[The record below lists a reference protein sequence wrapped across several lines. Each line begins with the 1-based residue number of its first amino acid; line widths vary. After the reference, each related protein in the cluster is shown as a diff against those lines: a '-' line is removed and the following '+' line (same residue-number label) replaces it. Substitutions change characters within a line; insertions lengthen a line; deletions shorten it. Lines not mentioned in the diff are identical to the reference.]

1 MGKDDRAGI
10 SSVIFFIIEKG
21 GNKMKKESVGF
32 LNRDELSI
40 LSREE
45 LLDVIEQ
52 LQKEAAHW
60 KHRFQC
66 ADRERELICWQYK
79 IPTV

>member
-1 MGKDDRAGI
+1 
-10 SSVIFFIIEKG
+10 
-21 GNKMKKESVGF
+21 MKKESVGF

-52 LQKEAAHW
+52 LQKEAAYW
-60 KHRFQC
+60 EHRFQC
-66 ADRERELICWQYK
+66 VDKERELICWQYHV
-79 IPTV
+79 PTI

>member
-1 MGKDDRAGI
+1 
-10 SSVIFFIIEKG
+10 
-21 GNKMKKESVGF
+21 MKKESVGF

-52 LQKEAAHW
+52 LQKEAAYW
-60 KHRFQC
+60 EHRFQC
-66 ADRERELICWQYK
+66 ADRERELICWQYHV
-79 IPTV
+79 PTI

>member
-1 MGKDDRAGI
+1 
-10 SSVIFFIIEKG
+10 
-21 GNKMKKESVGF
+21 MKKESVGF

-52 LQKEAAHW
+52 LQKEAAYW

-66 ADRERELICWQYK
+66 ADRERELICWQYHV
-79 IPTV
+79 PTI

>member
-1 MGKDDRAGI
+1 
-10 SSVIFFIIEKG
+10 
-21 GNKMKKESVGF
+21 MKKESVGF

-52 LQKEAAHW
+52 LQKEAAYW

-66 ADRERELICWQYK
+66 TDRERELICWQYK

>member
-1 MGKDDRAGI
+1 
-10 SSVIFFIIEKG
+10 
-21 GNKMKKESVGF
+21 MKKESVGF

-52 LQKEAAHW
+52 LQKEAAYW

>member
-1 MGKDDRAGI
+1 MKQ
-10 SSVIFFIIEKG
+10 IEVTR
-21 GNKMKKESVGF
+21 E
-32 LNRDELSI
+32 ELAI
-40 LSREE
+40 LSKEE

-52 LQKEAAHW
+52 LQKEAAYW

>member
-1 MGKDDRAGI
+1 
-10 SSVIFFIIEKG
+10 
-21 GNKMKKESVGF
+21 MKKESVGF

-52 LQKEAAHW
+52 LQDEAAYW

-66 ADRERELICWQYK
+66 ADRERELICWQYRV
-79 IPTV
+79 PTI